1 MAMSKLLEMA
11 VEIVSAHAS
20 TSRMSKEELLAELS
34 EIHSALKQLDDG
46 EQTAET
52 TEESAASD
60 EPAVPLKK
68 AFGKDKV
75 YCMICG
81 KGMTTLGRHL
91 RMVHGMTPVEYRKKF
106 GIPRSQSLAAK
117 NYSEQRKQMAI
128 DRGLGDKL
136 AAARAARKT
145 AEK

>member
-1 MAMSKLLEMA
+1 MSKLLEMA

>member
-1 MAMSKLLEMA
+1 MSKLLEMA

-52 TEESAASD
+52 TEESVASD